1 MSGTIGVLGGMG
13 PLATVDF
20 MRKVIDLTPARRD
33 QEHLPLIVYSVPQV
47 PGRSACILEG
57 AASPLPAMVHGIRT
71 LAQAGAECIA
81 IPCNTAHHWYDELA
95 RESPCPVLHIVDAA
109 CAAMER
115 RAVGQ
120 GAVGLLAT
128 AGTIAA
134 GVYQERLDR
143 HGYDCVVLGA
153 RDMEDL
159 VMRGIALVKAGEM
172 EDARALLETA
182 AAKLGTQGVRAI
194 VLGCT
199 EIPIVFN
206 GVSSS
211 SLPPVVDATQ
221 ALAEA
226 CVEWYFGRAGLAAES
241 HG

>member
-57 AASPLPAMVHGIRT
+57 AASPLPAMLRGIRT

-95 RESPCPVLHIVDAA
+95 RESRCPVLHIVDAA

-115 RAVGQ
+115 G
-120 GAVGLLAT
+120 GVGLLERRLEE
-128 AGTIAA
+128 AA
-134 GVYQERLDR
+134 PGLRLA
-143 HGYDCVVLGA
+143 HGRSTLSSAISSLRVSGA
-153 RDMEDL
+153 
-159 VMRGIALVKAGEM
+159 ASS
-172 EDARALLETA
+172 RAASTPSSSRSA
-182 AAKLGTQGVRAI
+182 AA
-194 VLGCT
+194 
-199 EIPIVFN
+199 
-206 GVSSS
+206 S
-211 SLPPVVDATQ
+211 
-221 ALAEA
+221 
-226 CVEWYFGRAGLAAES
+226 
-241 HG
+241 

>member
-33 QEHLPLIVYSVPQV
+33 QEHLPLVVYSVPQV

-57 AASPLPAMVHGIRT
+57 AASPLPAMVHGIHT
-71 LAQAGAECIA
+71 LVQAGAECIA
-81 IPCNTAHHWYDELA
+81 IPCNTAHHWYDELV
-95 RESPCPVLHIVDAA
+95 RESRCPVLHIVDAA

-115 RAVGQ
+115 GGVGQ

-134 GVYQERLDR
+134 GVYQARLDR

-159 VMRGIALVKAGEM
+159 VMGGIALVKAGEL

-182 AAKLGTQGVRAI
+182 AAKLGRQGVRAI

-199 EIPIVFN
+199 EIPIVFD

-211 SLPPVVDATQ
+211 SLPPIVDATQ

-226 CVEWYFGRAGLAAES
+226 CVEWYFGRPGHAAES

>member
-57 AASPLPAMVHGIRT
+57 AASPLPAMVRGIRT

-95 RESPCPVLHIVDAA
+95 RESRCPVLHIVDAA

-115 RAVGQ
+115 GGVGQ
-120 GAVGLLAT
+120 GPVGLLAT
-128 AGTIAA
+128 TGTIAA
-134 GVYQERLDR
+134 GIYQARLDR

-211 SLPPVVDATQ
+211 SLPPIVDATQ